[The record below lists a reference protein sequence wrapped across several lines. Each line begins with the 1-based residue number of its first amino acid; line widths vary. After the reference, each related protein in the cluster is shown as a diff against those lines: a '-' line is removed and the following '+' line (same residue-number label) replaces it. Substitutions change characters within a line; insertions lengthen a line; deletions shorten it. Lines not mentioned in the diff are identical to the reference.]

1 VRRQCEL
8 AGLSRSSHYYTP
20 MGESEQNLEYMR
32 LIDEQYLMTPFYG
45 SPRMTQMLRQKGHP
59 VNKKRVERLMCQMG
73 IQAVRPKRNLSQR
86 AEGHKVYPYLL
97 RGLKVE
103 RPNQV
108 WATDIP
114 YIRMQKGFLYL
125 CAVMDW
131 HSRYVLSW
139 RLSNSL
145 DAGFCVDAQEEAL
158 GLGFC
163 LEIFHSDQGRQ
174 FTSAQFTGILLD
186 YGVKISMD
194 GCGRAL
200 DNVFVERL
208 LEKRQVRA
216 CLPPRVRKRGRAMG
230 WVEWVLAVLQR
241 GEAPSRPWLQ
251 NPKRSFSP
259 KNLLPCHRSSKMK
272 PIFVFPLKS
281 PTSLREGGLL
291 PSSVLKNLSHFSDNF
306 LSPTAA

>member
-1 VRRQCEL
+1 MSVRRQCEL

-20 MGESEQNLEYMR
+20 MGESKQNLEYMR

-108 WATDIP
+108 WATDIT

-145 DAGFCVDAQEEAL
+145 DAGFCVDALEEAL

-163 LEIFHSDQGRQ
+163 PEIFNSDQGRQ

-208 LEKRQVRA
+208 WRSVKYEHVFLHEYENGGELWDGLNGYWRFYNEERPHQGLDYKTPKEVFYQKNFFLA
-216 CLPPRVRKRGRAMG
+216 TDPR
-230 WVEWVLAVLQR
+230 
-241 GEAPSRPWLQ
+241 
-251 NPKRSFSP
+251 
-259 KNLLPCHRSSKMK
+259 
-272 PIFVFPLKS
+272 I
-281 PTSLREGGLL
+281 
-291 PSSVLKNLSHFSDNF
+291 
-306 LSPTAA
+306 